1 MVAYGL
7 YMGLKM
13 RAVVIPSLILSIF
26 LIKVEARSI
35 KVIEFKTDFTA
46 VSKSNNEETDQD
58 GMETTREI
66 TGCLRFNPQKHRDYF
81 LLYTDQFNL
90 ILNGER
96 NGFITFN
103 NANINYNKGGAYSRL
118 FAFCQSRI
126 PGLWTSMC
134 FSMKFTETTQLV
146 KIFQGGKKCSERFY
160 SKGNFGYLYYKMD
173 EPVKK

>member
-1 MVAYGL
+1 
-7 YMGLKM
+7 MGLKM
-13 RAVVIPSLILSIF
+13 RVVVITSLILSIL
-26 LIKVEARSI
+26 LIQFKAKAI

-46 VSKSNNEETDQD
+46 ASPTNNEDTDQD
-58 GMETTREI
+58 RIKTTKEM
-66 TGCLRFNPQKHRDYF
+66 TGCLRFNPQKHRDYY
-81 LLYTDQFNL
+81 LLYTDQFKL

-96 NGFITFN
+96 NGFITIN
-103 NANINYNKGGAYSRL
+103 NANINYNKEGAYTRL

-173 EPVKK
+173 EPVKN